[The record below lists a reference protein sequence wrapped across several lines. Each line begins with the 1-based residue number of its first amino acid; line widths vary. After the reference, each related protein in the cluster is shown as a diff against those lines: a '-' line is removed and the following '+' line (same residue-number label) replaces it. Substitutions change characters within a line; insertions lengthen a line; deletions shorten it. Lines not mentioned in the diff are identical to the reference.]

1 MYQRIFGIVL
11 LLCCLGLAAAAWGYH
26 APFSYEPVGP
36 RAYPLL
42 LLTLMGLGAIYLI
55 AKPASAT
62 AEHDEPP
69 LDRHVL
75 SKVVGCVVMLSIYA
89 AVFEL
94 LGFIPASILFAIAM
108 ARLYEGSWKVS
119 VIAGVALGVG
129 LYLLF
134 DKALDVP
141 LPLGILAA
149 LEN

>member
-11 LLCCLGLAAAAWGYH
+11 LLCCLGLAATAWGYH

-42 LLTLMGLGAIYLI
+42 LLILMGLGAIYLI
-55 AKPASAT
+55 AKPANASANQ
-62 AEHDEPP
+62 DEPP
-69 LDRHVL
+69 LDAQVL
-75 SKVVGCVVMLSIYA
+75 GKVAICVVIMGIYA
-89 AVFEL
+89 ALFVGF
-94 LGFIPASILFAIAM
+94 GFIPASILFGIAM
-108 ARLYEGSWKVS
+108 TRLYGGTWPISA
-119 VIAGVALGVG
+119 ITGLILAIG
-129 LYLLF
+129 LYFLF

>member
-11 LLCCLGLAAAAWGYH
+11 LLCCLGLAATAWGYH

-42 LLTLMGLGAIYLI
+42 LLMLMGLGAIYLI

-75 SKVVGCVVMLSIYA
+75 SKVPYQDMTPPPID
-89 AVFEL
+89 
-94 LGFIPASILFAIAM
+94 IPPRPQQGDYKRPPFN
-108 ARLYEGSWKVS
+108 EQ
-119 VIAGVALGVG
+119 
-129 LYLLF
+129 F
-134 DKALDVP
+134 FVP
-141 LPLGILAA
+141 NNYPYKD
-149 LEN
+149 